1 VGLFE
6 LNPTISKG
14 ARLRYKRS
22 TYPPTMETQTR
33 SLRGLD
39 WVSLLMA
46 DVKDGV
52 GVYLSVY
59 LLTVRHWPAD
69 KIGLVIAAPGLIG
82 ILVQAPA
89 GALIDRTTY
98 KRMLLIVASIVIA
111 ICCLA
116 VVLSNGFY
124 PILLSQLTV
133 GLTQSVYAPC
143 VAAITLG
150 IVGHAA
156 LSQRI
161 GRNESCNHLGNMV
174 AAIIAGLIGRYISYE
189 GIFYFSILQ
198 CLGLVAAV
206 LLIREKDIDHALAR
220 GATDEKQLPD
230 AARTATSVPPATPA
244 AERPTGQAAGIKQL
258 LSNRTILVFTVAM
271 ALFHLSNGAMLPLL
285 GQKMGLADA
294 KNSSLYLS
302 AAIIIAQ
309 GVMVFVAKY
318 AGTAAESGRKKI
330 LLAAFVLLPIRALLF
345 AFIDNP
351 YALTAIQLLDG
362 LGAGLFGVVSII
374 MMADLSKGTGRFNLL
389 QGVVYSAIGLAG
401 ALSSILA
408 GFIVEHFGYG
418 PGFATLAGIGVVGLA
433 FYWLLVPE
441 TKDISTT

>member
-1 VGLFE
+1 MPL
-6 LNPTISKG
+6 K
-14 ARLRYKRS
+14 LRY
-22 TYPPTMETQTR
+22 PAAMEASTR
-33 SLRGLD
+33 SLKGLD

-52 GVYLSVY
+52 GVYLSVF

-69 KIGLVIAAPGLIG
+69 QIGLVIAAPGLIG

-89 GALIDRTTY
+89 GALIDRTVH
-98 KRMLLIVASIVIA
+98 KRLLLIVASVIIA
-111 ICCLA
+111 FCCLA
-116 VVLSNGFY
+116 VVLSQGFY
-124 PILLSQLTV
+124 PILLSQLMV

-156 LSQRI
+156 LAQRI
-161 GRNESCNHLGNMV
+161 GRNESFNHLGNMV

-220 GATDEKQLPD
+220 GATSEPPLPD
-230 AARTATSVPPATPA
+230 AAPAPDANTPTEPPA
-244 AERPTGQAAGIKQL
+244 EKVAGVKQL
-258 LSNRTILVFTVAM
+258 LSNRTILVFTIAM

-285 GQKMGLADA
+285 GQKMGIADA

-318 AGTAAESGRKKI
+318 AGTAAESGRKK
-330 LLAAFVLLPIRALLF
+330 LLVAAFVLLPVRALLF

-389 QGVVYSAIGLAG
+389 QGTVYSAIGLAG
-401 ALSSILA
+401 ALSSILG
-408 GFIVEHFGYG
+408 GFVVKHFGYG
-418 PGFATLAGIGVVGLA
+418 VGFATLAGIGVLGLA

-441 TKDISTT
+441 TKDISVA

>member
-1 VGLFE
+1 
-6 LNPTISKG
+6 
-14 ARLRYKRS
+14 
-22 TYPPTMETQTR
+22 METQTR

-98 KRMLLIVASIVIA
+98 KRWLLIGAYVVIA
-111 ICCLA
+111 LCCLA
-116 VVLSNGFY
+116 VVLSEGFY
-124 PILLSQLTV
+124 PILLSQLMV

-150 IVGHAA
+150 MVGHAA
-156 LSQRI
+156 LAQRI
-161 GRNESCNHLGNMV
+161 GRNESCNHLGNML

-189 GIFYFSILQ
+189 GIFYFSIIQ

-220 GATDEKQLPD
+220 GAAEPQSPGAGAPASAD
-230 AARTATSVPPATPA
+230 APAPA
-244 AERPTGQAAGIKQL
+244 SPRPAPTAGIKQL
-258 LSNRTILVFTVAM
+258 LANRNILVFTIAM

-309 GVMVFVAKY
+309 GVMVFVARY

-330 LLAAFVLLPIRALLF
+330 LLAAFALLPVRALLF
-345 AFIDNP
+345 AFLDNP

-374 MMADLSKGTGRFNLL
+374 MIADLSKGTSRFNLL
-389 QGVVYSAIGLAG
+389 QGVVYSAIGLAA

-408 GFIVEHFGYG
+408 GYVVEHFGYG
-418 PGFATLAGIGVVGLA
+418 VGFTVLAGIGVLGLA
-433 FYWLLVPE
+433 FYGLLVPE

>member
-1 VGLFE
+1 M
-6 LNPTISKG
+6 
-14 ARLRYKRS
+14 RS
-22 TYPPTMETQTR
+22 THVATMETPTR

-69 KIGLVIAAPGLIG
+69 KIGLVIAAPGLVG

-98 KRMLLIVASIVIA
+98 KRLLLMVASVVIA
-111 ICCLA
+111 LCCLA
-116 VVLSNGFY
+116 VVLSYGFY
-124 PILLSQLTV
+124 PILFSQLTV

-156 LSQRI
+156 LAQRI
-161 GRNESCNHLGNMV
+161 GRNESFNHLGNMA
-174 AAIIAGLIGRYISYE
+174 AAIIAGIIGRYVSYE
-189 GIFYFSILQ
+189 GIFYFSIVQ

-206 LLIREKDIDHALAR
+206 LLIREQDIDHALAR
-220 GATDEKQLPD
+220 GASEETQRLD
-230 AARTATSVPPATPA
+230 AAAVPA
-244 AERPTGQAAGIKQL
+244 AVAPTADDPAAPAAGVKQL
-258 LSNRTILVFTVAM
+258 LSNRNILVFTIAM

-309 GVMVFVAKY
+309 GVMVFVARY

-330 LLAAFVLLPIRALLF
+330 LLAAFVLLPVRALLF
-345 AFIDNP
+345 AFIANP

-362 LGAGLFGVVSII
+362 IGAGLFGVVSII
-374 MMADLSKGTGRFNLL
+374 MIADLSKGTGRFNLL
-389 QGVVYSAIGLAG
+389 QGVVYSAIGLAA
-401 ALSSILA
+401 ALSSMLA
-408 GFIVEHFGYG
+408 GFVVEHFGYAA
-418 PGFATLAGIGVVGLA
+418 GFASLAGIGVLGLA

-441 TKDISTT
+441 TKDISPA